1 MKIAI
6 DAGHGPETPGKRT
19 PDDSMREFHFNS
31 VVARYVRDELKQY
44 DGVETLFTHADD
56 GSRDVPLQE
65 RTDKANAW
73 RADAFVSI
81 HANAF
86 GNDWNDANGIETFVY
101 TSRPPAAV
109 KLAEAVQR
117 ALVLATGRKNR
128 GVKAENFHVLRETN
142 MTAILAEC
150 GFMTNREEAELLKS
164 DTYRRACARAIVT
177 GLAEVYGLKRAIAAG
192 TLPQKVTIEINGV
205 RLSAQGYLQNGVSLL
220 PVRAVAE
227 AVGVVPAWN
236 PAAKQVSVN
245 GLALNGTIE
254 SGTAYAPARELASAL
269 GLKVEWDGAIK
280 TVKLS
285 KSCICR

>member
-1 MKIAI
+1 M
-6 DAGHGPETPGKRT
+6 
-19 PDDSMREFHFNS
+19 
-31 VVARYVRDELKQY
+31 
-44 DGVETLFTHADD
+44 
-56 GSRDVPLQE
+56 
-65 RTDKANAW
+65 
-73 RADAFVSI
+73 
-81 HANAF
+81 
-86 GNDWNDANGIETFVY
+86 
-101 TSRPPAAV
+101 
-109 KLAEAVQR
+109 
-117 ALVLATGRKNR
+117 
-128 GVKAENFHVLRETN
+128 
-142 MTAILAEC
+142 
-150 GFMTNREEAELLKS
+150 
-164 DTYRRACARAIVT
+164 
-177 GLAEVYGLKRAIAAG
+177 KRAIAAG

-269 GLKVEWDGAIK
+269 GLKVEWDGATK